1 MTVEE
6 LLTPETI
13 EGLKRFSADACA
25 FSEMEPFFIEKYP
38 EEWVAMLDG
47 HVVAHHP
54 DFETV
59 LASLDVAGLPRG
71 QVVVRFVTAEETIM
85 IL

>member
-1 MTVEE
+1 MTVDG
-6 LLTPETI
+6 LLIPETI
-13 EGLKRFSADACA
+13 EGLERFSADASA
-25 FSEMEPFFIEKYP
+25 FSEMESVLIEKYP
-38 EEWVAMLDG
+38 EEWVAVLDG
-47 HVVAHHP
+47 HVVAHNP

-59 LASLDVAGLPRG
+59 LASLDAAGLPRG